1 MMKIWVLL
9 LLVSVASAQTNCPL
23 ARTLKAAGM
32 DGFNGVSLAHWVC
45 MAFAESSYDTQATHF
60 NPSDGSTD
68 YGIFQINSRYWCSDG
83 KFPGKK
89 ECPFTCN
96 QLFSL
101 QNSIACAKIVV
112 QKRTMTAWD
121 GWKAKCRGQN
131 VSKYIAGCGV

>member
-1 MMKIWVLL
+1 M
-9 LLVSVASAQTNCPL
+9 ASQNSSSL
-23 ARTLKAAGM
+23 NKA
-32 DGFNGVSLAHWVC
+32 DSSRVC

-112 QKRTMTAWD
+112 QKWTMTAWD

>member
-1 MMKIWVLL
+1 HHLRCNAHFYLTPRLSIFSVCLRSLNSNGACEYIYIW
-9 LLVSVASAQTNCPL
+9 SG
-23 ARTLKAAGM
+23 R
-32 DGFNGVSLAHWVC
+32 VC